1 MLGFPI
7 PCDEHATSVCIPT
20 YEDTVGYE
28 EGLPRVRNAM
38 KLGYP
43 RFKIHAV
50 VEMLC
55 NFMSLPKTRRSF
67 GDLDDLHADEAPAKS
82 IEEEEEEEGEILAGL
97 DYACYVFPTLQVALR
112 FQSFMQSGTTT
123 TSEISIQ
130 SVHYEYATA
139 VYFPKTFAAKA
150 KAYWQHTGEIISSRM
165 ALDALRD
172 LGDRLTRRIPVVT
185 PVFSP
190 SGRARLCKSD
200 SYLPEGIT
208 PDSDEWER
216 ICTKAKKM
224 VEERILQQLCEPPH
238 HANDG
243 SIHLTTS
250 GMAAIFSALRL
261 AKARAD
267 AAGMGVTSVV
277 VFGFPYLDTLKMM
290 QRAEFNE
297 GGVTFLGNGDQED
310 VSRLEALLGEQGQQQ
325 PRVCAVFTEFPSN
338 PLLKLHDMRR
348 LTALATKHD
357 FLLVVD
363 DTIAGFAPVDLLR
376 GDGGAVCVDLLCS
389 SLTKSFSGRGDVL
402 AGSLVINPSGRH
414 AAQLRHLSSRLSIA
428 PLYGPDVVALEHN
441 SRDYLSRTLQ
451 TSRTAAA
458 LASWL
463 SSQPGV
469 ARVYYPQSSGE
480 LVSALRRMRNRDR
493 EEQQEGDA
501 GLGCLFSV
509 VLADPGDANKT
520 QAQEDRESQVFFDA
534 LRVWKG
540 PSLGTNFTLS
550 CMFTLLAHYDELD
563 WAETFGV
570 DRRLVRVSVGLE
582 SPERLQQVFS
592 QALVASRH
600 LGAWRVLHRVLVEG
614 RGMPLPTLPLVIAFL
629 YL

>member
-1 MLGFPI
+1 
-7 PCDEHATSVCIPT
+7 
-20 YEDTVGYE
+20 
-28 EGLPRVRNAM
+28 VRNAM

-67 GDLDDLHADEAPAKS
+67 GDLDDLHADEVPAKS
-82 IEEEEEEEGEILAGL
+82 IEEEEEEEREILAGL

-130 SVHYEYATA
+130 SVHYESATA

-150 KAYWQHTGEIISSRM
+150 KAYWQHAGEIISSRM

-172 LGDRLTRRIPVVT
+172 LGDRLTRRIPAVT
-185 PVFSP
+185 PFFSS

-200 SYLPEGIT
+200 RYLPESIA

-216 ICTKAKKM
+216 ICAKAKKT
-224 VEERILQQLCEPPH
+224 VEERILQQLCEPLH

-290 QRAEFNE
+290 QRTEFNE

-310 VSRLEALLGEQGQQQ
+310 VNRLEALLREQGQQGQ
-325 PRVCAVFTEFPSN
+325 QQKPRVCAVFTEFPSN
-338 PLLKLHDMRR
+338 PLLKLHDVRR
-348 LTALATKHD
+348 LTALAAEHD
-357 FLLVVD
+357 FLLVID

-376 GDGGAVCVDLLCS
+376 GDNGAVCVDLLCS
-389 SLTKSFSGRGDVL
+389 SLTKGFSGRGDVL
-402 AGSLVINPSGRH
+402 AGSLVINPRGRH
-414 AAQLRHLSSRLSIA
+414 AAQLRQLSSRLSIA
-428 PLYGPDVVALEHN
+428 PLYGPDAVALEYN
-441 SRDYLSRTLQ
+441 SRDYLSRTLK
-451 TSRTAAA
+451 TSRAAAA

-463 SSQPGV
+463 SLQPGV
-469 ARVYYPQSSGE
+469 AHVYYPQSSGE
-480 LVSALRRMRNRDR
+480 LVSALRRG
-493 EEQQEGDA
+493 EQQEGDA

-509 VLADPGDANKT
+509 VLADPGDAKKT
-520 QAQEDRESQVFFDA
+520 QAQKDRECQVFFDA

-582 SPERLQQVFS
+582 SLEGLQQVFS
-592 QALVASRH
+592 HALVASRH
-600 LGAWRVLHRVLVEG
+600 LGAWRLLHRVLVEG
-614 RGMPLPTLPLVIAFL
+614 RGMPLPTLPLVLAFL
-629 YL
+629 YR